1 MGDGDGGGG
10 WGPREM
16 RWGERATVLTSSLE
30 GLGARGAAVA
40 VGEGGGCWAQTPGTV
55 PGADS
60 SSEVVPVPTSPLPQP
75 PARGTGSTWKLSQES
90 SSLAPLG
97 ALSPSL
103 VT

>member
-1 MGDGDGGGG
+1 MPGEPRWL
-10 WGPREM
+10 WGKEVGAGLGPQVLSLVLIPAPR
-16 RWGERATVLTSSLE
+16 SSLY
-30 GLGARGAAVA
+30 
-40 VGEGGGCWAQTPGTV
+40 
-55 PGADS
+55 
-60 SSEVVPVPTSPLPQP
+60 PQVHPPPPSP